1 MLNDQSGIQLRMW
14 NYKKHWIKREKERE
28 REREREDEHSSK
40 TFSERIYPCYNLWGK
55 IHQLNGP
62 PSKRSAPQY

>member
-14 NYKKHWIKREKERE
+14 NYKKTLNKKRERE

-40 TFSERIYPCYNLWGK
+40 TFSERIYPCYNLWGE